1 MSLRSTKIYLN
12 TQKEL
17 AKHFELFW
25 QKFTIYLLFDHFS
38 QEGELYIYSDPLDLA
53 VKAS

>member
-1 MSLRSTKIYLN
+1 MSLRSTKIYIN

-38 QEGELYIYSDPLDLA
+38 QGGELYSVTFTQILEIWQ
-53 VKAS
+53 

>member
-1 MSLRSTKIYLN
+1 MSLRSTKIYLK

-38 QEGELYIYSDPLDLA
+38 QEGELYSVTFTQILEIWQ
-53 VKAS
+53 